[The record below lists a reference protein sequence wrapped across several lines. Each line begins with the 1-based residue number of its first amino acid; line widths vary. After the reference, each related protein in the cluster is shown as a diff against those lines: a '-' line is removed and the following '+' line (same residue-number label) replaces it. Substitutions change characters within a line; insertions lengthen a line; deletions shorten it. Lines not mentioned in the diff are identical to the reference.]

1 MSWYNWI
8 SLWVNVDDP
17 PAGRIIPS
25 FIRINLAGYAADSVN
40 PCQPCSCSQLYSAWR
55 INVPPGTHSPG
66 RFYKLTNKCKGQ
78 HLSFTALMKVQ
89 AQAPITPM
97 GCCCLP
103 TCSHL
108 PCHCQQGFSGE
119 QSLQNQSKRADRRI
133 IAEHFVWWK
142 KCLLS
147 RKEVLFYIANIAALY
162 VWSL

>member
-78 HLSFTALMKVQ
+78 LYCPHESPSPGTHHAHGLLLPAHLQPPAMPLPAGLFWGAKPSKPKQESRQKNHCRAFRLMEKMS
-89 AQAPITPM
+89 AQ
-97 GCCCLP
+97 
-103 TCSHL
+103 
-108 PCHCQQGFSGE
+108 QE
-119 QSLQNQSKRADRRI
+119 RSLILHS
-133 IAEHFVWWK
+133 
-142 KCLLS
+142 
-147 RKEVLFYIANIAALY
+147 
-162 VWSL
+162 